1 MNGLLNRISPNTKN
15 LCVFIAGGAV
25 GLFVFRQDKFNF
37 VFKLM
42 DGFISYFGIMSSV
55 SFAILAVLMQ
65 QFDRK
70 SLNAQC
76 VSEIKKEAIDVAKE
90 MNVEVWRIVFMLLP
104 VLAYFMMSF
113 FNEYN
118 RFGASLLASITFSAI
133 VFSIFLPFKYVSF
146 IRLQLIK
153 VVEKKED
160 EDAQKKIKNAD
171 ELLEDLK
178 DD

>member
-1 MNGLLNRISPNTKN
+1 MLKN
-15 LCVFIAGGAV
+15 
-25 GLFVFRQDKFNF
+25 D
-37 VFKLM
+37 
-42 DGFISYFGIMSSV
+42 
-55 SFAILAVLMQ
+55 
-65 QFDRK
+65 
-70 SLNAQC
+70 
-76 VSEIKKEAIDVAKE
+76 
-90 MNVEVWRIVFMLLP
+90 
-104 VLAYFMMSF
+104 AYFMMSF